1 MKRAPSCNSLSPR
14 LKSCGRPPVRQRLR
28 IKAGMEAV
36 GQWRCTQLPVVKW
49 IFRLPWY
56 QLS

>member
-14 LKSCGRPPVRQRLR
+14 LKSCGRPPLRQCLVG

-36 GQWRCTQLPVVKW
+36 LWGSGDAPNCP
-49 IFRLPWY
+49 
-56 QLS
+56 